1 MKQTIL
7 IVEDEPVQAMKLQF
21 VLEQAGFTVHSADN
35 GMDALSFLDA
45 NPVDLVISDVMMP
58 EMDGYALCRKIRQ
71 SPEKKKCLVVLLTSQ
86 ADPSDVL
93 SGLSVGADN
102 YIMKPWDPKDL
113 ITRVKQILLAASH
126 RMRREEVEALEV
138 SYRNKDYVIQANR
151 LQMLNFFLTTYET
164 QFRHSREVAS
174 ARDELAL
181 ISENLEQVVEERTAA
196 LSGEQEER
204 RRAEARIAEQAA
216 LLDLA
221 HDAIVVTG
229 TDHEVVYWN
238 KSAEKLYGWSAAE
251 SVGRGV
257 AGLFLNDH
265 DKVTIEARTRLLE
278 EGQWSGEMDQVTK
291 DGTAIVVQTSWT
303 LVRDEKGEPKSIL
316 TISTDVSQKK
326 KLEGQFLRAQRM
338 ESIGTLAGGIAHDLN
353 NVLSPVL
360 LSMAI
365 FKEKMKD
372 PDSLKMLGMIE
383 ESARR
388 GADMVKQ
395 VLMFARGVQGE
406 RMVLQPRHLIREMQK
421 IVDQSFPKNIM
432 FEMNTPAQL
441 PCVKGDAT
449 QLHQVLLNL
458 CVNARDAMPQGGTL
472 RLTAEVIP
480 LDEQY
485 AALNP
490 EAKAGNYLVIRASD
504 TGTGIP
510 PEVIDKIFEPFFTT
524 KEVGKGTGLG
534 LSTVL
539 AIVKGHEGFVRVRS
553 QIGVGTT
560 FEVYLPSVDS
570 FDGVP
575 IRPTEDAPV
584 RNGHGETILVVDD
597 ERIVRE
603 ITRLT
608 LLSHGYNV
616 LTADEGTEALAL
628 YSKHGGEISLV
639 LTDIVMPYL
648 DGASTIRALQKMD
661 PNVRVIACSGLN
673 SNEKRMGAMTLRD
686 VPFIEKPYT
695 TEALLRKLD
704 EVLHTE
710 VEMLELP

>member
-1 MKQTIL
+1 MKQSIL
-7 IVEDEPVQAMKLQF
+7 IVEDEPIQAMKLQF
-21 VLEQAGFTVHSADN
+21 VLEQAGYTVHAADN
-35 GMDALSFLDA
+35 GMSALSFLEQNA
-45 NPVDLVISDVMMP
+45 VDLVISDVMMP
-58 EMDGYALCRKIRQ
+58 EMDGYTLCRKIRQ
-71 SPEKKKCLVVLLTSQ
+71 SATMPKCLVALLTSQ
-86 ADPSDVL
+86 ADPADVL

-113 ITRVKQILLAASH
+113 IVRVKQILASAAH
-126 RMRREEVEALEV
+126 RLRREPVEALEV
-138 SYRNKDYVIQANR
+138 SYRGKDYVIQANR
-151 LQMLNFFLTTYET
+151 LQMLSFFLTTYET

-196 LSGEQEER
+196 LSGEMEER
-204 RRAEARIAEQAA
+204 RRAEERIAEQAA

-229 TDHEVVYWN
+229 TDHEVLYWN

-257 AGLFLNDH
+257 TSLFLNDH
-265 DKVTIEARTRLLE
+265 DKVTIEARVRLLE
-278 EGQWSGEMDQVTK
+278 DGRWSGEMEQVTK
-291 DGTAIVVQTSWT
+291 DGTAVIIQTSWT

-360 LSMAI
+360 LSMSI
-365 FKEKMKD
+365 FKERMKD

-421 IVDQSFPKNIM
+421 IVDQSFPKNIT
-432 FEMNTPAQL
+432 FEMNTPSQL

-458 CVNARDAMPQGGTL
+458 CVNARDAMPSGGTL
-472 RLTAEVIP
+472 RLSVEAVT

-490 EAKAGNYLVIRASD
+490 EAKPGDYVLIRASD
-504 TGTGIP
+504 TGSGIP
-510 PEVIDKIFEPFFTT
+510 PEVVDKIFEPFFTT

-539 AIVKGHEGFVRVRS
+539 AIVRGHEGFVRVRS
-553 QIGVGTT
+553 QVGVGTT
-560 FEVYLPSVDS
+560 FEVYIPAVDAS
-570 FDGVP
+570 DGMH
-575 IRPTEDAPV
+575 IRHEDAPPQ
-584 RNGHGETILVVDD
+584 NGNGETVLVVDD

-628 YSKHGGEISLV
+628 YSKHGDEISVV

-648 DGASTIRALQKMD
+648 DGAATIRALQRMNPEVK
-661 PNVRVIACSGLN
+661 VIACSGLN

-695 TEALLRKLD
+695 TEVLLRTLH
-704 EVLHTE
+704 EVLHSPVEVTE
-710 VEMLELP
+710 PG

>member
-1 MKQTIL
+1 MKQRIL

-21 VLEQAGFTVHSADN
+21 VLEQAGYEVHAANN
-35 GMDALSFLDA
+35 GMDALTFLDT
-45 NPVDLVISDVMMP
+45 NPADLVISDVMMP
-58 EMDGYALCRKIRQ
+58 EMDGYTLCRRIRQ
-71 SPEKKKCLVVLLTSQ
+71 SADLKKCLVVLLTSQ

-113 ITRVKQILLAASH
+113 IIRVKQILAAATH
-126 RMRREEVEALEV
+126 RMRREEAEALEV
-138 SYRNKDYVIQANR
+138 SYRGKDYVIQANR

-196 LSGEQEER
+196 LSGEMEER

-221 HDAIVVTG
+221 NDAIVVTG

-238 KSAEKLYGWSAAE
+238 KSAEKLYGWSPGEA
-251 SVGRGV
+251 VGRGV
-257 AGLFLNDH
+257 TGLFMNDH
-265 DKVTIEARTRLLE
+265 DKVTIDARSALLE
-278 EGQWSGEMDQVTK
+278 EGRWTGEIEQVKK
-291 DGTAIVVQTSWT
+291 DGTPIVVQTSWT
-303 LVRDEKGEPKSIL
+303 LVRDDEADPKSIL
-316 TISTDVSQKK
+316 MISTDITQKK

-365 FKEKMKD
+365 FREKMKD
-372 PDSLKMLGMIE
+372 ADSLRMLSMVE

-406 RMVLQPRHLIREMQK
+406 RMVLQPRHLVREMQK
-421 IVDQSFPKNIM
+421 IVDQSFPKNIT

-472 RLTAEVIP
+472 RLSVESMT

-490 EAKAGNYLVIRASD
+490 EAKPGSYILIRATD

-553 QIGVGTT
+553 QIGAGTA
-560 FEVYLPSVDS
+560 FEVYLPAVDV
-570 FDGVP
+570 FDGAMG
-575 IRPTEDAPV
+575 RADDAPA
-584 RNGHGETILVVDD
+584 RNGQGETILVVDD

-628 YSKHGGEISLV
+628 YSKHGSEISLV

-648 DGASTIRALQKMD
+648 DGASTIRALQRMD
-661 PNVRVIACSGLN
+661 PEVRVIACSGLN
-673 SNEKRMGAMTLRD
+673 SNEKRMGAMTLKD

-695 TEALLRKLD
+695 TEALLRKID
-704 EVLHTE
+704 EVLHGA
-710 VEMLELP
+710 MELAEIP

>member
-1 MKQTIL
+1 
-7 IVEDEPVQAMKLQF
+7 
-21 VLEQAGFTVHSADN
+21 
-35 GMDALSFLDA
+35 
-45 NPVDLVISDVMMP
+45 
-58 EMDGYALCRKIRQ
+58 
-71 SPEKKKCLVVLLTSQ
+71 
-86 ADPSDVL
+86 
-93 SGLSVGADN
+93 
-102 YIMKPWDPKDL
+102 MKPWDPKDL
-113 ITRVKQILLAASH
+113 VVRVKQIMASATH
-126 RMRREEVEALEV
+126 RLRRESVEALEV
-138 SYRNKDYVIQANR
+138 SYRGKDYVIQANR
-151 LQMLNFFLTTYET
+151 LQMLSFFLTTYET

-196 LSGEQEER
+196 LSGEMEER
-204 RRAEARIAEQAA
+204 RRAEERIAEQAA

-251 SVGRGV
+251 AVGRGV
-257 AGLFLNDH
+257 TGLFLNDH

-278 EGQWSGEMDQVTK
+278 DGRWSGEMDQVTK
-291 DGTAIVVQTSWT
+291 DGTALVAQTSWT
-303 LVRDEKGEPKSIL
+303 LVRDDKGEPKSIL

-360 LSMAI
+360 LSMSI

-421 IVDQSFPKNIM
+421 IVDQSFPKNIT
-432 FEMNTPAQL
+432 FEMNTPSQL

-472 RLTAEVIP
+472 RLSVEAVT

-490 EAKAGNYLVIRASD
+490 EAKPGNYVLVRASD

-510 PEVIDKIFEPFFTT
+510 PEVVDKIFEPFFTT

-539 AIVKGHEGFVRVRS
+539 AIIRGHEGFVRVRS
-553 QIGVGTT
+553 QVGVGTT
-560 FEVYLPSVDS
+560 FEVYIPAVDE
-570 FDGVP
+570 FDGVQV
-575 IRPTEDAPV
+575 RRDDAPPQ
-584 RNGHGETILVVDD
+584 NGNGETVLVVDD

-628 YSKHGGEISLV
+628 YSKHGSEISVV

-648 DGASTIRALQKMD
+648 DGASTIRALQRMD
-661 PNVRVIACSGLN
+661 PEVRVIACSGLN

-686 VPFIEKPYT
+686 VPFLEKPYT
-695 TEALLRKLD
+695 TEALLRKLN
-704 EVLHTE
+704 EVLHGTM
-710 VEMLELP
+710 EMSELA

>member
-1 MKQTIL
+1 MKQSIL

-21 VLEQAGFTVHSADN
+21 VLEQAGYTVHATDN
-35 GMDALSFLDA
+35 GMSALSFLEQNA
-45 NPVDLVISDVMMP
+45 VDLVISDVMMP
-58 EMDGYALCRKIRQ
+58 GMDGYTLCRRIHQTGQ
-71 SPEKKKCLVVLLTSQ
+71 SKKCMVVLLTSQ

-113 ITRVKQILLAASH
+113 IVRVKQILASASH
-126 RMRREEVEALEV
+126 RLRREEAESLEV
-138 SYRNKDYVIQANR
+138 SYRGKEYVIQANR

-164 QFRHSREVAS
+164 QFRHSRKVAS

-181 ISENLEQVVEERTAA
+181 ISENLEQVVAERTAA
-196 LSGEQEER
+196 LRGEMEER
-204 RRAEARIAEQAA
+204 HRAEERIAEQAA

-229 TDHEVVYWN
+229 TDHEVLYWN
-238 KSAEKLYGWSAAE
+238 KSAETLYGWPAAE
-251 SVGRGV
+251 AVGRGV
-257 AGLFLNDH
+257 SSLFLNDH
-265 DKVTIEARTRLLE
+265 DKAAIAARAKLFEDGRWT
-278 EGQWSGEMDQVTK
+278 GEMDQVTK
-291 DGTAIVVQTSWT
+291 DGTALVVQTSWT
-303 LVRDEKGEPKSIL
+303 LVRDAKGEPKSIL

-365 FKEKMKD
+365 FKERMKD

-406 RMVLQPRHLIREMQK
+406 RMVLQPRHLVREMQK
-421 IVDQSFPKNIM
+421 IVDQSFPKNFT
-432 FEMNTPAQL
+432 FEMNTPAQI

-458 CVNARDAMPQGGTL
+458 CVNARDAMPQGGTF
-472 RLTAEVIP
+472 RLSVEGVT

-490 EAKAGNYLVIRASD
+490 EAKPGNYVLVRASD

-539 AIVKGHEGFVRVRS
+539 AIVRGHEGFVRVRS
-553 QIGVGTT
+553 QVGTGTT
-560 FEVYLPSVDS
+560 FEIYLPAVDA
-570 FDGVP
+570 FDGVQV
-575 IRPTEDAPV
+575 RNEDAPP
-584 RNGHGETILVVDD
+584 RNGNGETVLVVDD

-628 YSKHGGEISLV
+628 YSKHGSEISVV

-648 DGASTIRALQKMD
+648 DGASTIRALQRMD
-661 PNVRVIACSGLN
+661 PDVKVIACSGLN
-673 SNEKRMGAMTLRD
+673 SNEKRIGAMTLRD
-686 VPFIEKPYT
+686 VPFLEKPYT
-695 TEALLRKLD
+695 TEALLRKLE
-704 EVLHTE
+704 EVLHGE
-710 VEMLELP
+710 VEMSELA

>member
-1 MKQTIL
+1 MKQRIL

-21 VLEQAGFTVHSADN
+21 VLEQAGYEVHAANN
-35 GMDALSFLDA
+35 GMAALTFLDT
-45 NPVDLVISDVMMP
+45 NPMDLVISDVMMP
-58 EMDGYALCRKIRQ
+58 EMDGYTLCRKIRQ
-71 SPEKKKCLVVLLTSQ
+71 SADLKKSLVVLLTSQ

-102 YIMKPWDPKDL
+102 FIMKPWDPKDL
-113 ITRVKQILLAASH
+113 IIRVKQILAAASH
-126 RMRREEVEALEV
+126 RLRREEAEALEV
-138 SYRNKDYVIQANR
+138 SYRGKDYSIQANR
-151 LQMLNFFLTTYET
+151 LQMLSFFLTTYET

-174 ARDELAL
+174 ARDELVL
-181 ISENLEQVVEERTAA
+181 ISENLEHVVEERTAA
-196 LSGEQEER
+196 LSGEMEER

-221 HDAIVVTG
+221 NDAIVVTG
-229 TDHEVVYWN
+229 TNHEVVYWN

-251 SVGRGV
+251 AVGRGV
-257 AGLFLNDH
+257 TALFMNDH
-265 DKVTIEARTRLLE
+265 DKATIDARSALLE
-278 EGQWSGEMDQVTK
+278 EGRWTGEIDQVTK
-291 DGTAIVVQTSWT
+291 DGTPIVVQTSWT
-303 LVRDEKGEPKSIL
+303 LVRDDQADPKSIL
-316 TISTDVSQKK
+316 MISTDITQKK

-372 PDSLKMLGMIE
+372 ADSLKMLSMVE

-406 RMVLQPRHLIREMQK
+406 RMVLQPRHLVREMQK
-421 IVDQSFPKNIM
+421 IVDQSFPKNIT
-432 FEMNTPAQL
+432 FEMNTPVQL

-458 CVNARDAMPQGGTL
+458 CVNARDAMPHGGTL
-472 RLTAEVIP
+472 RLSAESVT

-490 EAKAGNYLVIRASD
+490 EAKPGSYILVRATD

-553 QIGVGTT
+553 QIGTGTS
-560 FEVYLPSVDS
+560 FEVYLPAVDV
-570 FDGVP
+570 FDGAMG
-575 IRPTEDAPV
+575 RTDDAPAQ
-584 RNGHGETILVVDD
+584 NGHGETVLVVDD

-628 YSKHGGEISLV
+628 YSKHGSEISLV

-648 DGASTIRALQKMD
+648 DGASMIRALQRMD
-661 PNVRVIACSGLN
+661 PEVRVIACSGLN
-673 SNEKRMGAMTLRD
+673 SNEKRMGAMTLKD

-695 TEALLRKLD
+695 TEALLRKID
-704 EVLHTE
+704 EVLHGS
-710 VEMLELP
+710 MELAEIP